1 MRGNIGFFN
10 ENSKI
15 FSIQGNADN
24 QSIRLNASE
33 NTKSDDPYN
42 NASNDLFGGGHIH
55 CYGYNFPNSLSG
67 QLAMGASDGVRKR
80 VLFLSPEYTSIGN
93 NISTH
98 NPDGDGYGSINTD
111 VSRFKFTPKNN
122 IQMAIIEND
131 SVNKSGILGLNGSS
145 PGTAGGMIRL
155 AGINANSNA
164 YIEKGGV
171 IIAATDGEN
180 VRNEIR
186 VNKDSTTFNKDI
198 VVVGERAIGKQ
209 NDESYLALNGG
220 NTGADGYKTG
230 GTIRLIGANCK
241 HSSYESVSGGVLIK
255 AANGSNSTSELK
267 VLNSGVEISGT
278 NCNLTVNGTITT
290 NNSNIVINKNS
301 GAVYINGTGYK
312 GIIAKSTDIDYTSTS
327 QVSLCG
333 ARVSS
338 RDKSDK
344 EFAVTAA
351 GIDSNGKYFY
361 VSKLI
366 RIINGEEKT
375 AEFGLQLDKD
385 GSPYTFCPTPASN
398 SNSSNIAT
406 TKWVNDKV
414 NNYAVKKSGDTMTG
428 SLTFNIA
435 NEAFLKKSNT
445 TGTFNIY
452 GGKSYTDGGCL
463 ILYGKDHASYP
474 SRFTLSAA
482 AADGKT
488 RHILT
493 GTNDGRLLWK
503 DKNVLTEKE
512 IYDYVIDSDYDKDT
526 GNWYRI
532 YKSGWVEQGGI
543 YRSVALKQEQ
553 HPIYIHKH
561 LSQIFDVHLGIGY
574 NKGITGAINLYYAGS
589 PEADANTKITAFNYF
604 ADSSKGSMAGDVIW
618 SCKGILW
625 TDK

>member
-1 MRGNIGFFN
+1 MAIM
-10 ENSKI
+10 E
-15 FSIQGNADN
+15 
-24 QSIRLNASE
+24 NAS
-33 NTKSDDPYN
+33 
-42 NASNDLFGGGHIH
+42 
-55 CYGYNFPNSLSG
+55 
-67 QLAMGASDGVRKR
+67 
-80 VLFLSPEYTSIGN
+80 
-93 NISTH
+93 
-98 NPDGDGYGSINTD
+98 TD
-111 VSRFKFTPKNN
+111 
-122 IQMAIIEND
+122 E
-131 SVNKSGILGLNGSS
+131 SGILGLNGSS
-145 PGTAGGMIRL
+145 PGKAGGMIRL

-171 IIAATDGEN
+171 IIAATDGKN
-180 VRNEIR
+180 VSNEIR

-241 HSSYESVSGGVLIK
+241 HSSYESVAGGVLIK

-267 VLNSGVEISGT
+267 VLNTGVEISGT

-290 NNSNIVINKNS
+290 NNSDIVINKNS
-301 GAVYINGTGYK
+301 GAIKISGTGYK
-312 GIIAKSTDIDYTSTS
+312 GIEVKSTDIDYTSTS
-327 QVSLCG
+327 QVNLCG

-344 EFAVTAA
+344 EFAFTAA
-351 GIDSNGKYFY
+351 GIDSDGKYFY

-366 RIINGEEKT
+366 RIINGTEKS
-375 AEFGLQLDKD
+375 AQFGLQLDKD

-414 NNYAVKKSGDTMTG
+414 NDKVNNYAVKKSGDTMTG

-435 NEAFLKKSNT
+435 NGEAYLRKSNT
-445 TGTFNIY
+445 TGTFAIY
-452 GGKSYTDGGCL
+452 GGNNTTDGGYL
-463 ILYGKDHASYP
+463 LLYGKDHAKYP
-474 SRFTLSAA
+474 GRFTLSAA
-482 AADGKT
+482 AADGETK
-488 RHILT
+488 HILT

-503 DKNVLTEKE
+503 EKNVLTEKE

-589 PEADANTKITAFNYF
+589 PEADANTKITAFSYF

-618 SCKGILW
+618 SCKGLLW
-625 TDK
+625 KDK